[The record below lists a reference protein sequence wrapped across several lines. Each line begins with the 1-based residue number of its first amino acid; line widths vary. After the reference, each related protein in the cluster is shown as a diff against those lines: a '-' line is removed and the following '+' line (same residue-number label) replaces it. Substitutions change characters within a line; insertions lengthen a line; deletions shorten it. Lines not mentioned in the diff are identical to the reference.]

1 VARLKGFGI
10 DIDVPPGWDGHVFR
24 RALRAGTPH
33 RVWPTAHIGNFP
45 LPPERGDFGSGAVEQ
60 MGPGHV
66 LVMLVEYD
74 PASSRMPLFKQQ
86 GLPIPLDANWFK
98 PEMLQRR
105 LPGQAGLQRFFSI
118 AGRAYSLYV
127 VIGSHLDRGSLVAAA
142 NDVLRTV
149 KIDAV
154 GAA

>member
-1 VARLKGFGI
+1 MARLKGFGI

-24 RALRAGTPH
+24 RTPHAGTPH

-60 MGPGHV
+60 MGPDHV

-74 PASSRMPLFKQQ
+74 PSSSGMALFKEQ
-86 GLPIPLDANWFK
+86 GLPIPLDANSFM

-105 LPGQAGLQRFFSI
+105 LPGQAGLQRFFSVG
-118 AGRAYSLYV
+118 GRAYSLYV
-127 VIGSHLDRGSLVAAA
+127 VIGSHVDRARLVAAA
-142 NDVLRTV
+142 NAVLRTV
-149 KIDAV
+149 
-154 GAA
+154 